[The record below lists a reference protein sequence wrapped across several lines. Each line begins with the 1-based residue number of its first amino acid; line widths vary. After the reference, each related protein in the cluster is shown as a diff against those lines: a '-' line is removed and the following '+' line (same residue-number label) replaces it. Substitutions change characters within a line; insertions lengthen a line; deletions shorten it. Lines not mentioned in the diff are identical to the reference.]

1 MPLLLSRGDR
11 PWQVQNDQFQR
22 ITMSSEPNKVH
33 NAWALSREPN
43 KLSFPVSRTSACH
56 TGKKRPQHWIGLCQ
70 PRINSLCSIS
80 IHLLLACYTHSRS
93 RLLSH
98 TRFKHTSTAWWYINL
113 PQPLTFFWQHP
124 LYANMIPSFR
134 FLRILGLLLFI
145 HSVFASERTP
155 QRRSRLRLR
164 SPPSTEAHSLVK
176 RAAPSGWTL
185 YVKSGNDGGGCYI
198 DSQTRVLTGYSGSS
212 TTNSLDS
219 CLNTCR
225 TKGFS
230 YGGVENGNQCFV
242 SSTPYRVNIDK

>member
-1 MPLLLSRGDR
+1 MISFKGLPCLRSRIRYTTLGPYLESQTNFLFPSQGHLPVTPGRRD
-11 PWQVQNDQFQR
+11 
-22 ITMSSEPNKVH
+22 PN
-33 NAWALSREPN
+33 
-43 KLSFPVSRTSACH
+43 
-56 TGKKRPQHWIGLCQ
+56 IGLAFANHGLI
-70 PRINSLCSIS
+70 PSAPSLFIS
-80 IHLLLACYTHSRS
+80 YLLVLTHSRS

-98 TRFKHTSTAWWYINL
+98 TRFKYTSTAWWYINL
-113 PQPLTFFWQHP
+113 PQPLTFFWKHP

-198 DSQTRVLTGYSGSS
+198 DSSTRILTGYSGSS

-219 CLNTCR
+219 CLNTCK